1 VFHQEKFRGE
11 FEHKNSS
18 HAALSV
24 NQISKD
30 ELKMIEYS
38 RLNNDDGDDVSI
50 FEEKN
55 LLFSLPLM
63 FPD

>member
-1 VFHQEKFRGE
+1 
-11 FEHKNSS
+11 
-18 HAALSV
+18 
-24 NQISKD
+24 
-30 ELKMIEYS
+30 MIEYS
-38 RLNNDDGDDVSI
+38 RLNKDDDGDDVSI